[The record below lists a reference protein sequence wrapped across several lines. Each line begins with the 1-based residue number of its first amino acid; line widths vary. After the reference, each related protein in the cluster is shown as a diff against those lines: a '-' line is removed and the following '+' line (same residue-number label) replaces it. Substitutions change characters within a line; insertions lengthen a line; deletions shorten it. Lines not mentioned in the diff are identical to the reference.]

1 MKTLTEYIKICE
13 GIFDTQDITFKD
25 FKLANSVLEI
35 VNVDKPLTQ
44 DKAELEKIYFNTDLK
59 LEDGSTVKDNVNN
72 NKADFKKYGLSN
84 YIEGSN
90 SNDMKAL
97 LAKHDKADKEIG
109 DDTFSTQDGN
119 LLVRNLKL
127 ENGQIEPMAIV
138 LFKLQQ

>member
-97 LAKHDKADKEIG
+97 LAKATDILNIL
-109 DDTFSTQDGN
+109 S
-119 LLVRNLKL
+119 
-127 ENGQIEPMAIV
+127 
-138 LFKLQQ
+138 